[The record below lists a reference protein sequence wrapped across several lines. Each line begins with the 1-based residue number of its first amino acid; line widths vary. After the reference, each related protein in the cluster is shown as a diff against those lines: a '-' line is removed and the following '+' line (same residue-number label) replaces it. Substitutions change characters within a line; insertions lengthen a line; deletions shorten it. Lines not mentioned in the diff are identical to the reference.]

1 MHPNPAYRQEPET
14 RALAFA
20 AERGFGVLTA
30 TGPEGILAAHVPFV
44 LEDGRLAAHLVR
56 SNPLVRHLKSG
67 PAAALMVVS
76 GPDGYVS
83 PDWYGEADRVP
94 TWNYVAVHLRGR
106 LALLPEDR
114 LRPHLE
120 RLSAGFEGR
129 LAPKP
134 PWTLDKMSEAALA
147 SMLRQIVP
155 VEMPIEA
162 VASTFKLN
170 QNRSAAAREGAAAAL
185 AAGGTPGLETAALA
199 ALMRAVEK
207 P

>member
-1 MHPNPAYRQEPET
+1 MHPNPAYRQEPES

-20 AERGFGVLTA
+20 AERGFGTLTA
-30 TGPEGILAAHVPFV
+30 AGPDGVLAAHVPFV

-56 SNPLVRHLKSG
+56 SNPLARHLKSG
-67 PAAALMVVS
+67 PATALMIVS

-94 TWNYVAVHLRGR
+94 TWNYVAVHLRGQ

-120 RLSAGFEGR
+120 RLSADFEGR

-134 PWTLDKMSEAALA
+134 PWTLEKMSEAALA

-199 ALMRAVEK
+199 ALMQAVEK
-207 P
+207 S